1 MHREPCSPGAAFHAW
16 CPVPFYPE
24 LGFADNLRS
33 PCVVPE
39 GGGVW
44 QNAVDPGERNYCT
57 FVTVLR
63 PLIQK
68 LAKTWPY
75 HRRGAFQRCPE
86 PRLKT
91 MFVRLASRSL
101 TRIKSNDRGREKPDA
116 LWHSSYPWH
125 PEPHFIGKACGF
137 FIRSRGLPS
146 TARIVGVAAR
156 DGFFPQSTAG
166 SPSPCVPHFTRSLAL
181 PCMTKGFPT
190 RSWGL

>member
-24 LGFADNLRS
+24 LEFADNLRS
-33 PCVVPE
+33 LCVVPD

-68 LAKTWPY
+68 LAKARPY
-75 HRRGAFQRCPE
+75 RRRGAFQRCPE
-86 PRLKT
+86 PRWKT

-101 TRIKSNDRGREKPDA
+101 TRIKSNDRGREQPDA
-116 LWHSSYPWH
+116 LWHSS
-125 PEPHFIGKACGF
+125 
-137 FIRSRGLPS
+137 
-146 TARIVGVAAR
+146 
-156 DGFFPQSTAG
+156 
-166 SPSPCVPHFTRSLAL
+166 
-181 PCMTKGFPT
+181 
-190 RSWGL
+190 